1 MQTSHTAEY
10 IDGLM
15 DVLIVLRE
23 YEVEIIPTEEGLLL
37 TGDFINKYYW
47 DADGFPLS
55 CQPNGFM
62 LSLHG
67 EAGTDDDF
75 DDLAKVLAW
84 IESEKAEIEE
94 EARKTAIIRFEE
106 RSLLGL

>member
-1 MQTSHTAEY
+1 MQTIHTAEY

-23 YEVEIIPTEEGLLL
+23 YEVEIIPTEEGLFL
-37 TGDFINKYYW
+37 TGDFINKYFW
-47 DADGFPLS
+47 DEG
-55 CQPNGFM
+55 GFM

-75 DDLAKVLAW
+75 DDLATVLAW
-84 IESEKAEIEE
+84 IKSEKAELEE
-94 EARKTAIIRFEE
+94 EARKTAIKRAALAKLTDEE